1 MRQSKKS
8 KTIEERLGEGVN
20 LADDDPE
27 VPEGMVSSR
36 RFQKEQ
42 KVPNLLFPTFR
53 GYLHADV
60 SLHISVNDDL
70 ILPVLERHH

>member
-36 RFQKEQ
+36 RFQKAQ
-42 KVPNLLFPTFR
+42 
-53 GYLHADV
+53 
-60 SLHISVNDDL
+60 
-70 ILPVLERHH
+70 